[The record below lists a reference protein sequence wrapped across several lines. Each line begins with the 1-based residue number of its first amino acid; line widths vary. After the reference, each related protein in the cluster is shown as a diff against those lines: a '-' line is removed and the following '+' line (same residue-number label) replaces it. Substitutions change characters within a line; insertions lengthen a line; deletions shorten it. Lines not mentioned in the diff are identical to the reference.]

1 MFSRSRQRA
10 MSGLAA
16 ERTHGLGAL
25 DPTALA
31 APDNPAGLALPPW
44 IYPPP
49 EFEAFDFSTYA
60 AIPAIGA
67 NALVI
72 SFVVPSGRNGV
83 IRKVANVFVGG
94 GFQEGSGN
102 IFWQIRADQ
111 VPAPNYENIVA
122 SLGSV
127 ANPTDFAGIRVYE
140 GQVIDLFVQNVAIV
154 VAGQLIG
161 GRLQGWFYP
170 MSIEEGNIWL

>member
-1 MFSRSRQRA
+1 MR
-10 MSGLAA
+10 
-16 ERTHGLGAL
+16 GLGAL

-31 APDNPAGLALPPW
+31 DPTSVDVSKLPPW
-44 IYPPP
+44 IYPPA
-49 EFEAFDFSTYA
+49 EFEAFDFSTYL
-60 AIPAIGA
+60 AIPAIAAGGA
-67 NALVI
+67 VI

-94 GFQEGSGN
+94 GFQEGSGS

-111 VPAPNYENIVA
+111 VPAPNYENVVA

-140 GQVIDLFVQNVAIV
+140 GQVIDLFVQNVSIV

-170 MSIEEGNIWL
+170 MQIEEGDIWL